1 MMAMQAKTWSSQ
13 TSHLNSKLR
22 SNSKCSRAQRILP
35 HAARCDASPQKFLQ
49 RASMAT
55 AACALA
61 ALLATQ
67 PQVANAAEL
76 ADASSQLSNSETVEP
91 VYFGNGCF
99 WGRQYDFINA
109 EQALGRAPGD
119 LSAVVGYAAGAIPSP
134 SNKVCYYY
142 TPDKDAV
149 YERLG
154 HAEVVQV
161 ELRGADEAA
170 REAQFKTMADTFF
183 TQFRR
188 LPNGKMLRQDPQ
200 DAGPG

>member
-1 MMAMQAKTWSSQ
+1 
-13 TSHLNSKLR
+13 
-22 SNSKCSRAQRILP
+22 
-35 HAARCDASPQKFLQ
+35 
-49 RASMAT
+49 MAT

-61 ALLATQ
+61 AALLATH
-67 PQVANAAEL
+67 PHSAMAAEIAEATPQL
-76 ADASSQLSNSETVEP
+76 AISNEAVEP

-99 WGRQYDFINA
+99 WGRQYDFVNA
-109 EQALGRAPGD
+109 EQALGRFPGD
-119 LSAVVGYAAGAIPSP
+119 ISAVVGYAGGAVPSP

-161 ELRGADEAA
+161 ELRGADVAA
-170 REAQFKTMADTFF
+170 REAQFKKMADTYF